1 MKKQWLLFTAAAAVG
16 ILAAGI
22 FLLPLA
28 YSTVFRPEGI
38 VEEKEAL
45 PGSLETAPGQFMETL
60 WHPWGKRG
68 TKCPGSP

>member
-1 MKKQWLLFTAAAAVG
+1 MKDIRLRENRRACGLGWRLFTAVSAAG

-28 YSTVFRPEGI
+28 YSAVFRPEGV
-38 VEEKEAL
+38 VEEEEAL

-60 WHPWGKRG
+60 WHP
-68 TKCPGSP
+68 